1 MNTSI
6 PNPAFRN
13 SILAS
18 LPNDEVNRLRPHL
31 ISVPLKRNQ
40 TLHNPGETIETIY
53 FLEEGICSI
62 VSTMEDGNAV
72 EVGII
77 GKEGFVGLPAI
88 LGTRHSLNRNVIQLP
103 GSGYSIKAKSLGELC
118 DEGSDE
124 LRQVMLRAVQ
134 GLLTQTAQTA
144 ACNRVHRIEERLSRW
159 LLMCHDR
166 VETDA
171 VPITHEFLAIMLGTR
186 RSTVT
191 LAIGMLQKA
200 GFVQPSRGK
209 VIISNRAGL
218 EGAACEC
225 YSTVHQEFVRL
236 GLLNSTRASASA
248 PTAHL

>member
-1 MNTSI
+1 MNSSFVHA
-6 PNPAFRN
+6 PYRN

-18 LPNDEVNRLRPHL
+18 LPEDELNRLRPHL
-31 ISVPLKRNQ
+31 QAIAFKRNQ
-40 TLHNPGETIETIY
+40 TLHDPGENIENIY
-53 FLEEGICSI
+53 FLEEGICSV
-62 VSTMEDGNAV
+62 VSTMEDGNAI

-77 GKEGFVGLPAI
+77 GRDGFVGLPAV
-88 LGTRHSLNRNVIQLP
+88 LGTRHSLNRNIIQLP
-103 GSGYSIKAKSLGELC
+103 GMGYSIKAKALGELC
-118 DEGSDE
+118 AEGSEE
-124 LRQVMLRAVQ
+124 LRHFLLRAIQ

-166 VETDA
+166 VQSDS

-200 GFVQPSRGK
+200 GFVEPSRGSVK
-209 VIISNRAGL
+209 ITNRIGL

-225 YSTVHQEFVRL
+225 YSIVHQEFVRL
-236 GLLNSTRASASA
+236 GLL
-248 PTAHL
+248 